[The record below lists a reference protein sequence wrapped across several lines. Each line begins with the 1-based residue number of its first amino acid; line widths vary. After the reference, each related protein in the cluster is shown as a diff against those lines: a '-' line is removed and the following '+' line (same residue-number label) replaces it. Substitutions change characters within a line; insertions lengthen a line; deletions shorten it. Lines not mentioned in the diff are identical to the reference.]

1 MNILTDASLYV
12 PLHEF
17 LLKIYAGMLCANI
30 ISLNA
35 YRLLTPQKITMLVYM
50 PTISAWRFLSST
62 FSPTLD
68 STWISYCCY
77 MMTIVYSLIVFSCI
91 SLIICEVMQV
101 LFFISRLGLSSW
113 ELPVHIVCAFLLE
126 FWSCSCWFVPYIF
139 YRLCFCLL
147 NIWITY
153 FPSKIFTCLLTLF
166 YGILHWKKYLIL
178 IRLNQPNIAINVC
191 ALFISFKKLFSMP
204 MLKNT
209 YFLLI
214 IS

>member
-1 MNILTDASLYV
+1 
-12 PLHEF
+12 
-17 LLKIYAGMLCANI
+17 MLCANL

-35 YRLLTPQKITMLVYM
+35 YRLRPKITMLVYT

-77 MMTIVYSLIVFSCI
+77 RMTIECSLIVLSCI

-101 LFFISRLGLSSW
+101 FFFISHFGLSSW
-113 ELPVHIVCAFLLE
+113 ELPVPIVCAFLLE
-126 FWSCSCWFVPYIF
+126 FWSCSCWFIPYIF

-153 FPSKIFTCLLTLF
+153 FPSFFTCLLTLF
-166 YGILHWKKYLIL
+166 YGVLHWTK
-178 IRLNQPNIAINVC
+178 NI
-191 ALFISFKKLFSMP
+191 
-204 MLKNT
+204 
-209 YFLLI
+209 
-214 IS
+214 